1 MKFSPRMKNNNPVL
15 LVEDDQVD
23 AMTVNR
29 AFSELNIP
37 NEVVHKVNGVEGLA
51 YLHSVKTKP
60 GLILLDINMP
70 KMNGIEFLQR
80 IKSDEELCKVPVV
93 VLTTSNDQRDK
104 IDSYKFGVAGY
115 MLKPVDYRSF
125 VLLMKEID
133 TYWTLSEQPA

>member
-1 MKFSPRMKNNNPVL
+1 MKSSNPVL

-29 AFSELNIP
+29 AFGELKIP
-37 NEVVHKVNGVEGLA
+37 NEVIHKVNGVEGLA
-51 YLHSVKTKP
+51 YLNSTKTHP
-60 GLILLDINMP
+60 SLILLDINMP

-115 MLKPVDYRSF
+115 MLKPVDYKAF